1 MRPSAAEALKAA
13 IRRSL
18 PIVVVLIL
26 LGILAVNAFKQLQG
40 PIYSATTKVYHSPT
54 DLSAAL
60 TNIDPGFV
68 DPERTIETALTLAQ
82 SREPYERAAREI
94 GASVSDVRGSVEV
107 GGSSTA
113 DVIAFTANTDNS
125 GKSIRYANSV
135 ADPYVGWRSDIQSE
149 RITRAITQ
157 IQQQLRRSPLN
168 RAELQAQLNRLTVLK
183 TLSEGNAVVVER
195 AAEATKTSPA
205 PVRDSMLGASLGFV
219 IALLLAG
226 GREAFN
232 TRIRSEADV
241 EEALN
246 KPVLATIQTLPK
258 RSGIVAVGRH
268 ESRWGDTYALLA
280 ANLMQI
286 RGERTGPTVLAVTS
300 SIAGEGKT
308 TTASNLAVAMAMRG
322 QRVVL
327 AEFDLRKPAVGRM
340 FRIPTDSPGIIQL
353 IDGQTTLP
361 SAAWKVEVNGARPTG
376 IYAVRPSISD
386 NGGGEGDGRT
396 GEGGGWLRVVPAG
409 GMERGARVA
418 RSPRIPELLRS
429 LGSNA
434 DVVILDT
441 PPALAAVE
449 MAELSG
455 FVDGVLV
462 VVRHGRVT
470 RRSLVALNRQS
481 EGWQTDIVGAV
492 LTDSPS
498 EEDEYYYYKS

>member
-18 PIVVVLIL
+18 PIVLVLVLVGVVAL
-26 LGILAVNAFKQLQG
+26 NAFKQIQG
-40 PIYSATTKVYHSPT
+40 PRYTASAKVYHSPT
-54 DLSAAL
+54 DISSAV
-60 TNIDPGFV
+60 TNLDPGFV
-68 DPERTIETALTLAQ
+68 DPERTIDTALTLAS
-82 SREPYERAAREI
+82 SREPYERAARRLDEPVGEI
-94 GASVSDVRGSVEV
+94 RGATAV
-107 GGSSTA
+107 GGDSSA
-113 DVIAFTANTDNS
+113 DVIAFTSTTDNQA
-125 GKSIRYANSV
+125 KSRQYANAI
-135 ADPYVGWRSDIQSE
+135 ADSYVDWRADIQ
-149 RITRAITQ
+149 TAAIDKAIGQ
-157 IQQQLRRSPLN
+157 IQAQLQRSPDN
-168 RAELQAQLNRLTVLK
+168 RAELNRQLDQLTVLK
-183 TLSEGNAVVVER
+183 TLASGNATVVER
-195 AAEATKTSPA
+195 ASDAPQSSPA
-205 PVRDSMLGASLGFV
+205 PVRDSLLGASLGFV

-226 GREAFN
+226 AREAFN

-258 RSGIVAVGRH
+258 RAGIVAAGRH

-286 RGERTGPTVLAVTS
+286 RGGEGDGPTILAVTS

-322 QRVVL
+322 QRVIL

-340 FRIPTDSPGIIQL
+340 FRIPSDSPGIIQL
-353 IDGQTTLP
+353 VDGLTTIP
-361 SAAWKVEVNGARPTG
+361 AAAWKVEVNGHRPHG
-376 IYAVRPSISD
+376 VHAIHPSTE
-386 NGGGEGDGRT
+386 NGSGDVDGA
-396 GEGGGWLRVVPAG
+396 GWLRVVPAG

-418 RSPRIPELLRS
+418 RSPRIPELLEN
-429 LGSNA
+429 LGKNA

-441 PPALAAVE
+441 PPALATVE

-455 FVDGVLV
+455 SVDAVLV

-470 RRSLVALNRQS
+470 RRSLVALNRQA
-481 EGWQTDIVGAV
+481 EGWRADIVGAV